1 MKGNGLSW
9 RIFMLA
15 EKSGN
20 KLFDGKWLEVSE
32 RDELHM
38 LPSFPTLR
46 FFFNPK

>member
-20 KLFDGKWLEVSE
+20 KFDGKWLEVSE
-32 RDELHM
+32 
-38 LPSFPTLR
+38 
-46 FFFNPK
+46 NKG